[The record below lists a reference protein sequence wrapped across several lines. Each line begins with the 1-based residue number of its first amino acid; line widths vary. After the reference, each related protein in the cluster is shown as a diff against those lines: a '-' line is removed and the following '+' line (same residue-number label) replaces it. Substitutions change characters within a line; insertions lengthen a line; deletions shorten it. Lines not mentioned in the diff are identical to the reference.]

1 MQMIYGVKDR
11 PKAGR
16 LILFALQQ
24 LLAILAATITVPI
37 VVNANNPEA
46 HMSISAALFGAGVG
60 TLVYLLFT
68 KFRSPVFLGSS
79 FAFLN
84 SMIAAFAG
92 ATTATLGYLG
102 ILLGAVFAGLIYV
115 IIAVVVKFAGVKWI
129 DKIMPAVVI
138 GPTVAIIGLS
148 LAGSAIGQLAGG
160 VKDSVTGA
168 YTMDVRGILCVIC
181 GLVTLATTIACSVY
195 GKKMLKMIP
204 FVMGILAGY
213 VMAAIFT
220 AFSYIPG
227 AESMRIIGFEYY
239 FNVKN
244 IEWYPDFA
252 FIKLFGGDYGDKSLI
267 GAYIGTIAVAYIPVA
282 FVTFAEHL
290 ADHKNISSIKHLT
303 EIIRLLEVKG
313 VMTHSEM
320 VEELHL
326 RHASTL
332 TEIMKKVAELELV
345 DVRRAGKYNLYSL
358 TDAGVRYARQMRAG
372 EDRQNLLKKI
382 KSEYGIRRSEASLDS
397 YLQSADEGMSVKP
410 GQALKIKLDDTRPQN
425 VKVEAMMKEISY
437 DEEIEYISFTTKAA
451 KEKKFVYEAGA

>member
-1 MQMIYGVKDR
+1 MDETSVIQNKIDIAQELSDKNYEKLIGYADEIQKEVIHHWQTKDNR
-11 PKAGR
+11 ALEG
-16 LILFALQQ
+16 LILKSRNILNFWTDSIIKKRLWVAL
-24 LLAILAATITVPI
+24 VRC
-37 VVNANNPEA
+37 
-46 HMSISAALFGAGVG
+46 GAWIG
-60 TLVYLLFT
+60 TLET
-68 KFRSPVFLGSS
+68 IEK
-79 FAFLN
+79 
-84 SMIAAFAG
+84 
-92 ATTATLGYLG
+92 
-102 ILLGAVFAGLIYV
+102 
-115 IIAVVVKFAGVKWI
+115 
-129 DKIMPAVVI
+129 
-138 GPTVAIIGLS
+138 S
-148 LAGSAIGQLAGG
+148 L
-160 VKDSVTGA
+160 
-168 YTMDVRGILCVIC
+168 CE
-181 GLVTLATTIACSVY
+181 
-195 GKKMLKMIP
+195 
-204 FVMGILAGY
+204 
-213 VMAAIFT
+213 
-220 AFSYIPG
+220 
-227 AESMRIIGFEYY
+227 ESMDLWSQKRLY
-239 FNVKN
+239 
-244 IEWYPDFA
+244 
-252 FIKLFGGDYGDKSLI
+252 
-267 GAYIGTIAVAYIPVA
+267 
-282 FVTFAEHL
+282 
-290 ADHKNISSIKHLT
+290 KNISSIKHLT